1 MNNRIKELYGY
12 VTETFKNLL
21 INYQKERWNFLTNA
35 TSENKKR
42 LLHSIDEIE
51 NFINFDK
58 DLSEIFLL
66 LKKFPK
72 KFTES
77 EKETLNQI
85 KIISDNIKKTP
96 KQDEYFEA
104 FLTTLMDLINDRI
117 NFNNKETTTSHLAD
131 LAEHETSLQEI
142 KKIQVHFFSPIE
154 KFKTRIENLLV
165 LRNEYAKSKNYKNY
179 FEFFTKMNDL
189 KEKEIVKDIDE
200 LDLLTREEFKK
211 LKTQLETELEK
222 KLKIQAKS
230 NPSYIYGDPFFRTYP
245 VHLDD
250 NVNTMFKGK
259 DIAYT
264 GKKFFEIMGYDLSD
278 IYEVS
283 DLYIRPGKYQYP
295 FIIDIDG
302 NDIRFSVNTKS
313 NFRGTYWVLRTLSKV
328 VYKLEKS
335 KNKNF
340 FGRDNFDRIKMEAFG
355 IIVTNFAFKSGLIS
369 RISSQYED
377 EEDVVSLDI
386 TDYVEKNNLILSRFF
401 LALSNFEIDIN
412 SIEKINNISDIWLK
426 NIKKYQLIEPKDVFN
441 KDGWVLI
448 DSIITDPFSSI
459 FEVEGFLLSKKLE
472 KKIDFKNLKQKL
484 FVKTI
489 FEMLENI

>member
-1 MNNRIKELYGY
+1 MNTRIKELYGT
-12 VTETFKNLL
+12 VTDTFKNLL
-21 INYQKERWNFLTNA
+21 VNYQKERWNFLTNA

-42 LLHSIDEIE
+42 LLHSVDEIE

-58 DLSEIFLL
+58 DFVEIFTF

-72 KFTES
+72 KFTDS
-77 EKETLNQI
+77 EKEILNQI
-85 KIISDNIKKTP
+85 KKISEIIKKTP
-96 KQDEYFEA
+96 QQEEYFET
-104 FLTTLMDLINDRI
+104 FLTILMDLINDRI

-142 KKIQVHFFSPIE
+142 RKIQVHFFSPIE
-154 KFKTRIENLLV
+154 KFKTKIENLLV
-165 LRNEYAKSKNYKNY
+165 LRNEYVKSKNYKNY
-179 FEFFTKMNDL
+179 FEFFIKMNDL
-189 KEKEIVKDIDE
+189 KEKEIFKDIDE
-200 LDLLTREEFKK
+200 LDTLTKDEFKK
-211 LKTQLETELEK
+211 LKTQLENDLEK
-222 KLKIQAKS
+222 KLKVQAKG

-302 NDIRFSVNTKS
+302 SDIRFSVNTKS

-377 EEDVVSLDI
+377 EEDVLSLDI
-386 TDYVEKNNLILSRFF
+386 SDYVEKNNIILSRFF
-401 LALSNFEIDIN
+401 LTLSNFEIDIN
-412 SIEKINNISDIWLK
+412 NIEKINNISDVWLK
-426 NIKKYQLIEPKDVFN
+426 NIKKYQMIEPKDVFN

-448 DSIITDPFSSI
+448 DPIITDPFSSI

-472 KKIDFKNLKQKL
+472 NKIDFKNLKQKL

-489 FEMLENI
+489 FEILENI

>member
-1 MNNRIKELYGY
+1 MNTRIKELYGT
-12 VTETFKNLL
+12 VTDTFKNLL
-21 INYQKERWNFLTNA
+21 VNYQKERWNFLTNA

-42 LLHSIDEIE
+42 LLHSVDEIE

-58 DLSEIFLL
+58 DFVEIFTL

-72 KFTES
+72 KFTDS
-77 EKETLNQI
+77 EKEILNQI
-85 KIISDNIKKTP
+85 KKISEIIKKTP
-96 KQDEYFEA
+96 QQEEYFET
-104 FLTTLMDLINDRI
+104 FLTILMDLINDRI

-142 KKIQVHFFSPIE
+142 RKIQVHFFSPIE
-154 KFKTRIENLLV
+154 KFKTKIENLLV
-165 LRNEYAKSKNYKNY
+165 LRNEYVKSKNYKNY
-179 FEFFTKMNDL
+179 FEFFIKMNDL
-189 KEKEIVKDIDE
+189 KEKEIFKDIDE
-200 LDLLTREEFKK
+200 LDTLTKDEFKK
-211 LKTQLETELEK
+211 LKTQLENDLEK
-222 KLKIQAKS
+222 KLKVQAKG

-295 FIIDIDG
+295 FIIDLDG
-302 NDIRFSVNTKS
+302 SDIRFSVNTKS

-377 EEDVVSLDI
+377 EEDVLSLDI
-386 TDYVEKNNLILSRFF
+386 SDYVEKNNIILSRFF
-401 LALSNFEIDIN
+401 LTLSNFEIDIN
-412 SIEKINNISDIWLK
+412 NIEKINNISDIWLK
-426 NIKKYQLIEPKDVFN
+426 NIKKYQMIEPKDVFN